1 MNLDALT
8 AISPIDG
15 RYRGKTEPLA
25 DYFSEYA
32 LICYRV
38 RVEIEYFITLCELP
52 LPQLKGFDHALF
64 ERLRDIYR
72 RFDEAS
78 AARVKEIEKTTNHD
92 VKAVEYFIKEE
103 FDKIGGLDVFKEFI
117 HFGLTSQDINNTSVP
132 LSMKEALQNVFV
144 PQVEELIAQLQQYA
158 EDWKNVP
165 MLAKTH
171 GQPASPTRLG
181 KEIMVFVYRLT
192 EQLDALKACKMT
204 AKFGGATGNYN
215 AHHVAY
221 PQYDWREF
229 GNRFVS
235 EKLGLEREQWTT
247 QISNYDHLG
256 GVFDAV
262 RRINTIIIDLDRDFW
277 MYISM
282 EYFKQKIKAGE
293 VGSSA
298 MPHKVNPI
306 DFENSEGN
314 LGIAN
319 SILQFLA
326 QKLPVSRL
334 QRDLTD
340 STVLRNVGVPLGH
353 SVIAIQSTL
362 KGLRKLILN
371 EEKLEADLE
380 DTWAVVAE
388 AIQTIL
394 RREAY
399 PHPYEA
405 LKALTRTNKKMTA
418 ETIHEFVKGLNVSD
432 SVKEELMAITP
443 QNYVG
448 V

>member
-1 MNLDALT
+1 MNLDLLT

-15 RYRGKTEPLA
+15 RYRGKTEALA
-25 DYFSEYA
+25 NYYSEFA
-32 LICYRV
+32 LIRYRV

-52 LPQLKGFDHALF
+52 LPQFASFDHALF

-72 RFDEAS
+72 NLDENEAQ
-78 AARVKEIEKTTNHD
+78 RVKDIEKITNHD

-103 FDKIGGLDVFKEFI
+103 FDKIGGLDAYKEFI

-132 LSMKEALQNVFV
+132 LSVKESLEQVYY
-144 PQVEELIAQLQQYA
+144 PQVEELIAQLQTYA
-158 EDWKNVP
+158 DEWKDVP

-181 KEIMVFVYRLT
+181 KEIMVYVYRLT
-192 EQLDALKACKMT
+192 EQLNSLKACKIT

-221 PQYDWREF
+221 PEFDWKAF
-229 GNRFVS
+229 GNKFVS
-235 EKLGLEREQWTT
+235 EKLGLEREQYTT
-247 QISNYDHLG
+247 QISNYDYLG
-256 GVFDAV
+256 AIFDAI

-319 SILQFLA
+319 AILQFLA

-340 STVLRNVGVPLGH
+340 STVLRNIGVPMGH
-353 SVIAIQSTL
+353 GVIAIQSTL
-362 KGLRKLILN
+362 KGLRKLILH
-371 EEKLEADLE
+371 EEKLQEDLNN
-380 DTWAVVAE
+380 TWAVVAE

-405 LKALTRTNKKMTA
+405 LKALTRTNKHMTE
-418 ETIHEFVKGLNVSD
+418 ETIHEFIQGLNVSD
-432 SVKEELMAITP
+432 SVKAELMAITP
-443 QNYVG
+443 SNYTG
-448 V
+448 I

>member
-1 MNLDALT
+1 M
-8 AISPIDG
+8 
-15 RYRGKTEPLA
+15 
-25 DYFSEYA
+25 
-32 LICYRV
+32 
-38 RVEIEYFITLCELP
+38 
-52 LPQLKGFDHALF
+52 PQLASFDHALF

-72 RFDEAS
+72 NLDENEAQ
-78 AARVKEIEKTTNHD
+78 RVKDIEKITNHD

-103 FDKIGGLDVFKEFI
+103 FDKIGGLDAYKEFI

-132 LSMKEALQNVFV
+132 LSVKESLEQVYY
-144 PQVEELIAQLQQYA
+144 PQVEELIAQLQTYA
-158 EDWKNVP
+158 DEWKDVP

-181 KEIMVFVYRLT
+181 KEIMVYVYRLT
-192 EQLDALKACKMT
+192 EQLNSLKACKIT

-221 PQYDWREF
+221 PQFDWKAF
-229 GNRFVS
+229 GNKFVS
-235 EKLGLEREQWTT
+235 EKLGLEREQYTT
-247 QISNYDHLG
+247 QISNYDYLG
-256 GVFDAV
+256 AIFDAI

-319 SILQFLA
+319 AILQFLA

-340 STVLRNVGVPLGH
+340 STVLRNIGVPMGH
-353 SVIAIQSTL
+353 GVIAIQSTL
-362 KGLRKLILN
+362 KGLRKLILH
-371 EEKLEADLE
+371 EEKLQEDLNN
-380 DTWAVVAE
+380 TWAVVAE

-405 LKALTRTNKKMTA
+405 LKALTRTNKHMTE
-418 ETIHEFVKGLNVSD
+418 ETIHEFIQGLNVSD
-432 SVKEELMAITP
+432 SVKAELMAITP
-443 QNYVG
+443 SNYTG
-448 V
+448 I